1 MWAAGTQTVDAL
13 VPSPPLA
20 TQETADAI
28 ASSQAVE
35 VQPAAAAEVEV
46 APKRLSRRQAKRQGR
61 DSFETTALAAAH
73 GDHAAL
79 DALPSLVADA
89 ARHYKAKEWEQ
100 RRWDTLAIAIR
111 DVVDDDVLTETEER
125 ELFRLADALDL
136 DIQTLAV
143 RDMAVFEELVI
154 AGLND
159 GRLPTVD
166 AAVMLKPGEIAR
178 ATFSAALMKEVAVRE
193 MRGGSHGVSIRVAK
207 GVSYRVG
214 AARAKSVVVGTQMQ
228 VQDVGVLTVTNQRAI
243 FTGDKRTLEFRYDK
257 LVGMEQFSDGLRL
270 SVSNR
275 QLASLFRFSASSS
288 PAIAAALISR
298 QE

>member
-1 MWAAGTQTVDAL
+1 L
-13 VPSPPLA
+13 
-20 TQETADAI
+20 E
-28 ASSQAVE
+28 
-35 VQPAAAAEVEV
+35 
-46 APKRLSRRQAKRQGR
+46 
-61 DSFETTALAAAH
+61 
-73 GDHAAL
+73 
-79 DALPSLVADA
+79 ALPALVADA

-136 DIQTLAV
+136 DLQTLAV

-166 AAVMLKPGEIAR
+166 APVMLKPGEIAR

-257 LVGMEQFSDGLRL
+257 LVGMEQFADGLRL
-270 SVSNR
+270 NVSNR
-275 QLASLFRFSASSS
+275 QLASLFRFIAASS

>member
-1 MWAAGTQTVDAL
+1 M
-13 VPSPPLA
+13 
-20 TQETADAI
+20 
-28 ASSQAVE
+28 
-35 VQPAAAAEVEV
+35 QPAAHVEVEV

-73 GDHAAL
+73 GDQTAL
-79 DALPSLVADA
+79 EALPALVADA
-89 ARHYKAKEWEQ
+89 ERHYKAKEWEQ

-111 DVVDDDVLTETEER
+111 DVVDDDVLTEAEER

-136 DIQTLAV
+136 DLQTLAV

-166 AAVMLKPGEIAR
+166 APVMLKSGETAR
-178 ATFSAALMKEVAVRE
+178 ATFGVALMKEVTVRE

-270 SVSNR
+270 NVSNR

-288 PAIAAALISR
+288 PAIAAAFISR